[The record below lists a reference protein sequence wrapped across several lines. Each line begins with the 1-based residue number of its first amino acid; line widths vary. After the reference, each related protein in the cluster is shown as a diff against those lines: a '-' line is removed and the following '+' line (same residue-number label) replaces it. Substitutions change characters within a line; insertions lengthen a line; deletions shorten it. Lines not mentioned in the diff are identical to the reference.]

1 MFTIDYDKSRKIEEI
16 NDKNYFFWNINKYR
30 TTASQQP
37 FTELFIY
44 LPNPPKLNLQYSLCI
59 IDNAYTVL
67 KVVKEFDAT
76 KYWETVKLD
85 YTELKPLEMYA
96 LRLNI
101 ENKID
106 DKDDPDDIAILFK
119 KL

>member
-1 MFTIDYDKSRKIEEI
+1 MTKI
-16 NDKNYFFWNINKYR
+16 FFWNLNKYR

-44 LPNPPKLNLQYSLCI
+44 LPNPPKLNLRYSLCI
-59 IDNAYTVL
+59 IDNVYTVL
-67 KVVKEFDAT
+67 KVVKEFDTT

-85 YTELKPLEMYA
+85 YTELKPSEMYA

-101 ENKID
+101 ENKLD
-106 DKDDPDDIAILFK
+106 DKNDPDDIAILFK